1 MITTPQRSGLDND
14 PLSMNLGRII
24 CDVAS
29 LALLALADGLLALQA
44 NCLAIDGRLVMLTD
58 DGDP

>member
-14 PLSMNLGRII
+14 PLSMGRGRII
-24 CDVAS
+24 CDAAS
-29 LALLALADGLLALQA
+29 LALLALADGLLALHA
-44 NCLAIDGRLVMLTD
+44 NCLAIDGQLVMLTD